1 MLKFDRYEVISE
13 LGKGA
18 MGVVYNAH
26 DPRIDR
32 FVALKALHDN
42 LVNDD
47 YFVQRFFKEAV
58 AIGRLSHP
66 NIVTVYDV
74 GQDHG
79 TIYIAME
86 LLKGRAISDLA
97 KERRF
102 GIDEIVRIGIQVA
115 EALDYA
121 HGRGIVHRDIKP
133 ANIMLGED
141 NQVKITDFGIA
152 HIEDVSS
159 TLQTQAGEI
168 LGTPVYMSPE
178 QVLGKPPD
186 GRSDLYALGVILYEL
201 AAGKRPFGGANMA
214 VIFNQVTRETPRA
227 PVSANPSIPRAL
239 SDIIMRCL
247 EKNPDRRFQTGREM
261 AHALRGCVVSE
272 VAKKSDSG
280 PGQRGRSPRFIFV
293 MGVVLLLLIAVV
305 IGRQVFPPS
314 PNGVPPSVTPPKTE
328 IPQKDVPTDL
338 PIPKDRDTKDQKV
351 PEASVETALLTIES
365 DPADAEV
372 FINGTLKG
380 RTPLKLTLPLGK
392 QEVRMQLQDYYN
404 WEAQIDLDK
413 AGETPIFVK
422 LNPVVF

>member
-1 MLKFDRYEVISE
+1 MLKFGRYEVISE

-97 KERRF
+97 RERPF
-102 GIDEIVRIGIQVA
+102 GIDEIVRIGIQTA

-159 TLQTQAGEI
+159 TLQTRAGEI

-178 QVLGKPPD
+178 QVLGTPPD

-201 AAGKRPFGGANMA
+201 AAGKRPFGGPNMA
-214 VIFNQVTRETPRA
+214 VIFKQVTDRKPPA
-227 PVSANPSIPRAL
+227 PVSVNPSIPRAL

-247 EKNPDRRFQTGREM
+247 EKNPDRRFQTGRDM
-261 AHALRGCVVSE
+261 AEALRALSVIKTEKRADGASVQRRRIL
-272 VAKKSDSG
+272 KS
-280 PGQRGRSPRFIFV
+280 IYAV
-293 MGVVLLLLIAVV
+293 GVLAFLLIAVV
-305 IGRQVFPPS
+305 IGLKVFPLKEQ
-314 PNGVPPSVTPPKTE
+314 VVEEPPK
-328 IPQKDVPTDL
+328 PP
-338 PIPKDRDTKDQKV
+338 
-351 PEASVETALLTIES
+351 VETAMLTIES
-365 DPADAEV
+365 DPVDAEV

-380 RTPLKLTLPLGK
+380 RTPLQIELPLGK

-404 WEAQIDLDK
+404 WEAQIDLDQ
-413 AGETPIFVK
+413 AGETPVFVK
-422 LNPVVF
+422 LNPVAD